1 MTSKK
6 ILHKKALNY
15 IFKTFVLFYCYL
27 VSFLTVAQQ
36 VDVGAGGAAT
46 QRPLSITE
54 PLAERY
60 VANKKIKPKLGLITF
75 YRPPQGSMPG
85 VASLQVNG
93 HYHGALQ
100 LGAYVELCLPVGS
113 ISVAARMTQ
122 AGAEIKG
129 VYDAT
134 TTLALQENQN
144 AYLRIVDLGDGHASL
159 SLVRADIAQAELKD
173 TRRQIHVRSRVPG
186 ATECVDSNT
195 KIAPGKEAVILVADG
210 IFDFGRAEIN
220 VSDARARQS
229 IDDLI
234 HHIKKTYGSEKNI
247 TVNIVAHTDPIGNAE
262 VNKRLSL
269 ARANAIRNYM
279 IKGGLLAEQITSEG
293 MGSEQPLY
301 TTCGTEATPKNI
313 TCNKSNRRMVVTI
326 QTSGL

>member
-1 MTSKK
+1 MTKQK
-6 ILHKKALNY
+6 ILHTKELIILIKS
-15 IFKTFVLFYCYL
+15 FVLFFCSL
-27 VSFLTVAQQ
+27 VSFLAIAQQ
-36 VDVGAGGAAT
+36 GDVVAGGATT
-46 QRPLSITE
+46 QRPLSISE
-54 PLAERY
+54 PVAETY

-75 YRPPQGSMPG
+75 YRPHHGAMPG

-93 HYHGALQ
+93 HYHSALQ
-100 LGAYVELCLPVGS
+100 LGAYVELCLPVGP

-122 AGAEIKG
+122 VGAEIKG

-144 AYLRIVDLGDGHASL
+144 TYLRLVDFGDGRASL
-159 SLVRADIAQAELKD
+159 SLVQADVAKEELKN
-173 TRRQIHVRSRVPG
+173 TRRQAHVRSRVPG

-195 KIAPGKEAVILVADG
+195 KIAQANEAIILVADG
-210 IFDFGRAEIN
+210 MFDFGLTEIS
-220 VSDARARQS
+220 VSDAKARQS

-234 HHIKKTYGSEKNI
+234 KHIKKTYGTEKNI
-247 TVNIVAHTDPIGNAE
+247 RVSVVAHTDPIGNAE

-279 IKGGLLAEQITSEG
+279 IKGGLVAEQITSEG